1 MTEYEANILR
11 NIREDRKR
19 YSRLLQIESKKQQ
32 PNTKVVNFLKKLI
45 EVQDEEI
52 KSYEEKECDK

>member
-1 MTEYEANILR
+1 MTGYEVNILR

-52 KSYEEKECDK
+52 KSYEEKEGDK